1 MAQDS
6 ATDLECRFTQAQR
19 ELSEALEQQ
28 AATAGVLRAISNSP
42 TDVQSALGI
51 IAESAAQLLDVTD
64 AKIMLVEGDVL
75 RCVAKHGA
83 SRQWP
88 VWSVRPINRNWVT
101 GRAVVDR
108 VTVHVP
114 DLQAAGSDFPQGA
127 AYARQYGHRTTLATP
142 LLREGN
148 PIGAILIR
156 RMDVRP
162 LSVSRNDTDIGTIRR
177 ATMRYASLIGLL
189 CAGLLLNGSADAQR
203 PGGGVRIG
211 ILNDQSGPYADF
223 GGKTSVDAARM
234 AVEEMGGKVMG
245 KSIEII
251 VGDHQN
257 KPDIASAPVRRWFD
271 VDGVSAVAELTNS
284 AVALAVQQIAKE
296 QGRITLSTG
305 PATTRLTNEDCS
317 PTGFHWAFDT
327 YSQAVGTA
335 RAIISEGGKSW
346 FLLVADY
353 AFGHQMANDLN
364 KVVKSS
370 GGTVVGEV
378 RHPLNTSDFSSFLLR
393 AQSSK
398 AQIIGLASAGADTIN
413 SVKQAAEYRIAAGG
427 QKLAGL
433 VVVISDIHA
442 LGLATANG
450 LIFTTASIG
459 IGTRRLGFGRSGFS
473 SGPAEC
479 PE

>member
-1 MAQDS
+1 
-6 ATDLECRFTQAQR
+6 
-19 ELSEALEQQ
+19 
-28 AATAGVLRAISNSP
+28 
-42 TDVQSALGI
+42 
-51 IAESAAQLLDVTD
+51 
-64 AKIMLVEGDVL
+64 
-75 RCVAKHGA
+75 
-83 SRQWP
+83 
-88 VWSVRPINRNWVT
+88 
-101 GRAVVDR
+101 
-108 VTVHVP
+108 
-114 DLQAAGSDFPQGA
+114 
-127 AYARQYGHRTTLATP
+127 
-142 LLREGN
+142 
-148 PIGAILIR
+148 
-156 RMDVRP
+156 
-162 LSVSRNDTDIGTIRR
+162 
-177 ATMRYASLIGLL
+177 MRYASSIGLL
-189 CAGLLLNGSADAQR
+189 CAGLLLNGSADAQG

-223 GGKTSVDAARM
+223 GGKTSVEAARM
-234 AVEEMGGKVMG
+234 AVEEMGGKVLG

-257 KPDIASAPVRRWFD
+257 KPDIASALVRRWFD

-284 AVALAVQQIAKE
+284 AVALAAQQIAKE

-353 AFGHQMANDLN
+353 AFGHQMANDLS

-370 GGTVVGEV
+370 GGTVVGEI
-378 RHPLNTSDFSSFLLR
+378 RHPLNTSDFSSFLLQ

-433 VVVISDIHA
+433 VVVISDIDA
-442 LGLATANG
+442 LGLTTANG
-450 LIFTTASIG
+450 LIFTTAFYWDRDDASRVWSKRFFERTG
-459 IGTRRLGFGRSGFS
+459 RMPGMVQAGSYSAVLHYLKAMEAAGTLDGKAVADKMREFPVDDFFAKGRVREDGRMIHDMYLVEVKKPSES
-473 SGPAEC
+473 KAKWDYYKVLRPIPAEEAAQPLGESKC
-479 PE
+479 SLVKK

>member
-1 MAQDS
+1 MHVDS
-6 ATDLECRFTQAQR
+6 IERRRLI
-19 ELSEALEQQ
+19 AL
-28 AATAGVLRAISNSP
+28 
-42 TDVQSALGI
+42 LGSMPI
-51 IAESAAQLLDVTD
+51 E
-64 AKIMLVEGDVL
+64 
-75 RCVAKHGA
+75 RRRY
-83 SRQWP
+83 RQ
-88 VWSVRPINRNWVT
+88 I
-101 GRAVVDR
+101 
-108 VTVHVP
+108 
-114 DLQAAGSDFPQGA
+114 QK
-127 AYARQYGHRTTLATP
+127 
-142 LLREGN
+142 
-148 PIGAILIR
+148 
-156 RMDVRP
+156 
-162 LSVSRNDTDIGTIRR
+162 

-189 CAGLLLNGSADAQR
+189 CAGLLLNVPADAQS
-203 PGGGVRIG
+203 PGGGIRIG

-234 AVEEMGGKVMG
+234 AVDDVGGKVLG

-251 VGDHQN
+251 IGDHQN
-257 KPDIASAPVRRWFD
+257 KPDVASALVRRWFD
-271 VDGVSAVAELTNS
+271 VEGVSAVAELTNS
-284 AVALAVQQIAKE
+284 AVALTVQQIAKE

-335 RAIISEGGKSW
+335 RAVIAEGGKSW

-353 AFGHQMANDLN
+353 AFGHQMASDLS
-364 KVVKSS
+364 KVVRSS

-398 AQIIGLASAGADTIN
+398 AQILGLASAGADTIN

-450 LIFTTASIG
+450 LIFTTAFYWDRDEASRVWSKRFFERTG
-459 IGTRRLGFGRSGFS
+459 RMPGMVQAGTYSAVLHYLKAMGAAGTADGKEVAEKIRALPVEDFFASGRVREDGRFMHDMFLVEVKLPIESKAMWDYYKVLRRI
-473 SGPAEC
+473 PAEEAAQPLSESKC
-479 PE
+479 SLVKK

>member
-1 MAQDS
+1 
-6 ATDLECRFTQAQR
+6 
-19 ELSEALEQQ
+19 
-28 AATAGVLRAISNSP
+28 
-42 TDVQSALGI
+42 
-51 IAESAAQLLDVTD
+51 
-64 AKIMLVEGDVL
+64 
-75 RCVAKHGA
+75 
-83 SRQWP
+83 
-88 VWSVRPINRNWVT
+88 
-101 GRAVVDR
+101 
-108 VTVHVP
+108 
-114 DLQAAGSDFPQGA
+114 
-127 AYARQYGHRTTLATP
+127 
-142 LLREGN
+142 
-148 PIGAILIR
+148 
-156 RMDVRP
+156 
-162 LSVSRNDTDIGTIRR
+162 
-177 ATMRYASLIGLL
+177 MRYSSFIGLF
-189 CAGLLLNGSADAQR
+189 CVGLFLNSVADAQS
-203 PGGGVRIG
+203 PSGVVRIG

-234 AVEEMGGKVMG
+234 AVEDVGGKILG

-251 VGDHQN
+251 IGDHQN
-257 KPDIASAPVRRWFD
+257 KPDVASAIARRWFD

-296 QGRITLSTG
+296 KGKITLFTG

-335 RAIISEGGKSW
+335 RAVIAEGGKSW

-353 AFGHQMANDLN
+353 AFGHQMANDLT
-364 KVVKSS
+364 KVVKTS

-433 VVVISDIHA
+433 VVVISDIDA
-442 LGLATANG
+442 LGLTTANG
-450 LIFTTASIG
+450 LIFTTAFYWDRDEASRVWSKRFFERTG
-459 IGTRRLGFGRSGFS
+459 RMPGMVQAGTYSAVLHYLRAMEAAGTVDGKAVADKIRELPVDDFFAKGRVREDGRMMHDMYLVEVKTPSESKAKWDYYKVLRRI
-473 SGPAEC
+473 PAEEAAQPLSESKC
-479 PE
+479 SLVKK